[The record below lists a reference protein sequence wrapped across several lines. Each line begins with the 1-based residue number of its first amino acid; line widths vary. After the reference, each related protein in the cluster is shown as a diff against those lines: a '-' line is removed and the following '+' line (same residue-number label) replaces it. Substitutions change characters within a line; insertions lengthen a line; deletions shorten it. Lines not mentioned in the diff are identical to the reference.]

1 MVTIKDVAKKAGV
14 AISTASYALNN
25 DPRVSERTRE
35 KVLSVARELNY
46 YPNAAA
52 RNLKRQRTNTI
63 GVFVDGFAGPVYASI
78 LDGIHVGLA
87 EKKFNIIVSTGD
99 SGKRILLERQVDG
112 GIVID
117 QHLSDELLLMVARK
131 GLPLILLD
139 RRLTGKNI
147 HVSTIDNERIVYD
160 FIGEMIKR
168 GYREFAYLSGPKTS
182 YDNLH
187 RYKGYCKALEDHG
200 ISQGPIY
207 YGEFTKRGG
216 YRVGTQ
222 LIADKVPLPQFIFS
236 ANDEMAIG
244 IMDAFQEA
252 GIRIPDDVAIAGF
265 DNIELASY
273 YTPKLTTIDVKR
285 FEWGKSLAQAMVEL
299 LTSNKKEIAVKVQCK
314 IIYRES
320 C

>member
-25 DPRVSERTRE
+25 DPRVSEKTRK
-35 KVLSVARELNY
+35 KVLKVAKERNY

-63 GVFVDGFAGPVYASI
+63 GVFVDGFAGPVYANI
-78 LDGIHVGLA
+78 LDGIHIELS
-87 EKKFNIIVSTGD
+87 ENKFNIIVTTGD
-99 SGKRILLERQVDG
+99 SGKRMLLERQVDG

-117 QHLSDELLLMVARK
+117 HHLSDELLLMVAEK

-139 RRLTGKNI
+139 RHLSGENI
-147 HVSTIDNERIVYD
+147 YVSTIDNEKIVYE
-160 FIGEMIKR
+160 FIVEMIKR
-168 GYREFAYLSGPKTS
+168 GYRNFAYLSGSKTS

-187 RYKGYCKALEDHG
+187 RYKGYCLALEEYKLDY
-200 ISQGPIY
+200 GPVY

-216 YRVGTQ
+216 YRIGKK
-222 LIADKVPLPQFIFS
+222 LIESNEPLPEFIYS

-244 IMDAFQEA
+244 LMDAFQEA

-285 FEWGKSLAQAMVEL
+285 FEWGKALARAMIDL
-299 LTSNKKEIAVKVQCK
+299 LKNDNTSIDVPVHCKVM
-314 IIYRES
+314 YRDS